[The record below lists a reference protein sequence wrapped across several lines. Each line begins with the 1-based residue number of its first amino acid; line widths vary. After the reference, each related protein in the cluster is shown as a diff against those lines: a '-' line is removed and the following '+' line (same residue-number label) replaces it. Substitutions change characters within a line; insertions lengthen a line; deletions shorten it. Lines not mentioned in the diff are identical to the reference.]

1 MKDPQGEER
10 WIVKAFKDRVAV
22 ITGAASGIGLAIA
35 ERCAQEGMKIV
46 LADIEEDALSKAE
59 TQLKARGADVL
70 AVPTDV
76 SKGSDVQA
84 LARETLRAFKT
95 VHLLCN
101 NAGVGPLTSI
111 LDSTEADWK
120 WVMGVNLWGVIHGV
134 RVFVPIMIE
143 QGVEGHIVNTA
154 SRAGLICGPTLGVY
168 RVTKH
173 GVVALS
179 ETLFYELKERGAN
192 IMVSVLCPS
201 FVDTRIL
208 DSERNRP
215 LGLRNAPIEVSRP
228 KEEALKMKIR
238 EAVKTA
244 ISSHEVAELV
254 FDAVKEQRFYVFPH
268 PELKELVRLRMED
281 ILLERNPS
289 IPPQ

>member
-1 MKDPQGEER
+1 MK
-10 WIVKAFKDRVAV
+10 VFKDKVAV
-22 ITGAASGIGLAIA
+22 ITGAASGIGRAIA

-46 LADIEEDALSKAE
+46 LADIEEEALFKAE
-59 TQLKARGADVL
+59 TQMKAGGAAVL

-76 SKGSDVQA
+76 SRGGDVEA
-84 LARETLRAFKT
+84 LAWKALDAFKA

-111 LDSTEADWK
+111 LGSTVADWE
-120 WVMGVNLWGVIHGV
+120 WVMGANLWSVIHGV
-134 RVFVPIMIE
+134 RVFVPIMLE
-143 QGVEGHIVNTA
+143 QEADCHIVNTA

-179 ETLFYELKERGAN
+179 ETLYHELRERGAR

-201 FVDTRIL
+201 FVDTQIL

-215 LGLRNAPIEVSRP
+215 LELRNDPVRANSPE
-228 KEEALKMKIR
+228 KEALEKKIR
-238 EAVKTA
+238 QAMKTA
-244 ISSHEVAELV
+244 ISSRKVADLV
-254 FDAVKEQRFYVFPH
+254 FDAVEEQRFYVFPH
-268 PELKELVRLRMED
+268 PELKDLVRLRMED

-289 IPPQ
+289 SPPQ

>member
-1 MKDPQGEER
+1 
-10 WIVKAFKDRVAV
+10 VKVFKDRVAV

-46 LADIEEDALSKAE
+46 LADIEEEALSRAE
-59 TQLKARGADVL
+59 LQMRKRGVDVL

-76 SKGSDVQA
+76 SKGGDVEA
-84 LARETLRAFKT
+84 LARETLRVFKA

-101 NAGVGPLTSI
+101 NAGVGPLTTI
-111 LDSTEADWK
+111 LDSSDADWK
-120 WVMGVNLWGVIHGV
+120 WVMGVNLWSVIHGV
-134 RVFVPIMIE
+134 RVFAPIMVE
-143 QGVEGHIVNTA
+143 QGSEGHIVNTA

-179 ETLFYELKERGAN
+179 ETLYHELRERGAK

-215 LGLRNAPIEVSRP
+215 LELRNDPGKAVRP
-228 KEEALKMKIR
+228 EEEAFKGKIR
-238 EAVKTA
+238 AAAKTA
-244 ISSHEVAELV
+244 ISSREVAELV
-254 FDAVKEQRFYVFPH
+254 FQAVKEERFYIFPH
-268 PELKELVRLRMED
+268 PEMKELVRLRMED

-289 IPPQ
+289 VPLQ

>member
-1 MKDPQGEER
+1 ME
-10 WIVKAFKDRVAV
+10 AFKDRVAV

-46 LADIEEDALSKAE
+46 LADIEEEALSRAE
-59 TQLKARGADVL
+59 NQMKARGADVL

-76 SKGSDVQA
+76 SKGADVEA
-84 LARETLRAFKT
+84 LARETLRAFKA

-120 WVMGVNLWGVIHGV
+120 WVMGVNLWSVIHGV

-143 QGVEGHIVNTA
+143 QAAEGHIVNTA

-179 ETLFYELKERGAN
+179 ETLYHELREKGAK
-192 IMVSVLCPS
+192 IEVSVLCPS

-215 LGLRNAPIEVSRP
+215 SELRNDPVRVGRP
-228 KEEALKMKIR
+228 TEEALKKKIR
-238 EAVKTA
+238 QAAKTA
-244 ISSHEVAELV
+244 ISSRQIAELV
-254 FDAVKEQRFYVFPH
+254 FDAVRKQRFYIFPH
-268 PELKELVRLRMED
+268 PEMKELVRLRMED
-281 ILLERNPS
+281 LLLERNPS
-289 IPPQ
+289 IPLQ

>member
-1 MKDPQGEER
+1 L
-10 WIVKAFKDRVAV
+10 KAFKDKVAV

-46 LADIEEDALSKAE
+46 LADIEEEALSRAE
-59 TQLKARGADVL
+59 IQMKARGADVL

-76 SKGSDVQA
+76 SQSGDVEA
-84 LARETLRAFKT
+84 LARETLRAFNR

-120 WVMGVNLWGVIHGV
+120 WVMGVNLWSVIHGV

-173 GVVALS
+173 GVVAFS
-179 ETLFYELKERGAN
+179 ETLYHELRERGTK

-215 LGLRNAPIEVSRP
+215 LELGNDPGKGSRP

-238 EAVKTA
+238 QAAKTA
-244 ISSHEVAELV
+244 ISSREVADLV
-254 FDAVKEQRFYVFPH
+254 FRAVKEQRFYIFPH
-268 PELKELVRLRMED
+268 PEMKELVRLRMED

-289 IPPQ
+289 IPLQ